1 MVSSN
6 TKRLAKNTL
15 MLYFRQFLI
24 IVVNLYTVRV
34 VLNTLGASDYGIY
47 NVIAG
52 TVTMLGFLSNSMAM
66 ASQRFF
72 SFELGRGD
80 EIVLQKTFAVT
91 LFIYVGLAL
100 GVILFAETIG
110 LWFVYNKLVI
120 PLERMNAALWIYQF
134 AILTFVVKILTTPY
148 MSAIIA
154 HEDMSVYAYV
164 SIIEVVL
171 NLLIVFVLSVLPYD
185 KLILYGFLMLIVV
198 SINTALYRF
207 YCSRHYKECCFR
219 LLWDKVLLKNI
230 GSYVG
235 WNFFGSFCVMLKD
248 QGVNILLNLFFGT
261 LINAAQA
268 IASQV
273 NGAIM
278 SFAQNFT
285 TALRPQIIKS
295 YAVHKNDEALRLVFS
310 GSKFIYFLMYLF
322 VMPLVLEMPYVL
334 KLWLKNPPEYSIL
347 FTRLVLINAAIES
360 VIYPMT
366 TLVQA
371 TGKMRLY
378 QIVVGTIL
386 LLNFPISYVI
396 LKLRAPAYAVLLV
409 MIFITVI
416 AILVRLYI
424 VKYLID
430 YSIRL
435 FVKKVIVPIVLVS
448 VIGII
453 FPYVVRNFYEE
464 SFGRLCLTV
473 SLAIICSGVA
483 IFIIG
488 LTQHE
493 RLRIL
498 TYLEKKFV

>member
-91 LFIYVGLAL
+91 LFIYVVLAL

-120 PLERMNAALWIYQF
+120 PPERMSAALWIYQF

-171 NLLIVFVLSVLPYD
+171 NLLIVFILSVLPYD

-198 SINTALYRF
+198 SINTALYRY

-295 YAVHKNDEALRLVFS
+295 YAVHKNDEALR
-310 GSKFIYFLMYLF
+310 
-322 VMPLVLEMPYVL
+322 
-334 KLWLKNPPEYSIL
+334 
-347 FTRLVLINAAIES
+347 
-360 VIYPMT
+360 
-366 TLVQA
+366 
-371 TGKMRLY
+371 
-378 QIVVGTIL
+378 
-386 LLNFPISYVI
+386 
-396 LKLRAPAYAVLLV
+396 
-409 MIFITVI
+409 
-416 AILVRLYI
+416 
-424 VKYLID
+424 
-430 YSIRL
+430 
-435 FVKKVIVPIVLVS
+435 
-448 VIGII
+448 
-453 FPYVVRNFYEE
+453 
-464 SFGRLCLTV
+464 V
-473 SLAIICSGVA
+473 SLF
-483 IFIIG
+483 IF
-488 LTQHE
+488 
-493 RLRIL
+493 
-498 TYLEKKFV
+498 